1 MRSGGWCGACNNQAQ
16 LTGIR
21 IPLQNFT
28 MNNSGVDLT
37 DIHKVTITTEGSGEI
52 GIDDIEFTR

>member
-1 MRSGGWCGACNNQAQ
+1 MISLN
-16 LTGIR
+16 TVR

-37 DIHKVTITTEGSGEI
+37 DIRKIIIKTTGTSEI
-52 GIDDIEFTR
+52 GLDDLEFTN